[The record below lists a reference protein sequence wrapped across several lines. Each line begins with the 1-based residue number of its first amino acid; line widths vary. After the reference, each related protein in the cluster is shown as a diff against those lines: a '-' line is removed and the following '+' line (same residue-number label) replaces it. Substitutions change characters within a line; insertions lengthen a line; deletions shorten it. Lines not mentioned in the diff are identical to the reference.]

1 MYEYTKYSPDT
12 YLLPVWQG
20 TEVYN
25 ETVMFVDEQK
35 VPLLYKVDQIISV
48 RSSDLKTEYVQ
59 GEDYLLENGYL
70 VRTPTSRIPMF
81 TQS

>member
-1 MYEYTKYSPDT
+1 MYEYTKYNPDT

-35 VPLLYKVDQIISV
+35 VPLFSHPV
-48 RSSDLKTEYVQ
+48 
-59 GEDYLLENGYL
+59 LL
-70 VRTPTSRIPMF
+70 
-81 TQS
+81 